1 MDVIGDML
9 TRIRNANMV
18 KHESVQIPASRLRM
32 AIAKVL
38 KDEGYIND
46 YKILKGDTPQK
57 VMKIHLRYID
67 NKEPVVTGLE
77 RVSRPGCRVYAG
89 REEIPRVYGGM
100 GTAIVSTTQG
110 LMTGKEARRRGVGGE
125 VLCKVW

>member
-1 MDVIGDML
+1 MDIIGDML

-18 KHESVQIPASRLRM
+18 KHESAQIPASRLRI

-38 KDEGYIND
+38 KDEGYINE
-46 YKILKGDTPQK
+46 YEILKGDTPQK
-57 VMKIHLRYID
+57 VLKIHLRYID

-89 REEIPRVYGGM
+89 KEEIPRVYGGL
-100 GTAIVSTTQG
+100 GIAIVSTTQG
-110 LMTGKEARRRGVGGE
+110 IMTGKKARRRGVGGE

>member
-18 KHESVQIPASRLRM
+18 RHKSVQIPASRLRT
-32 AIAKVL
+32 AVAKVL
-38 KDEGYIND
+38 KNEGYIND
-46 YKILKGDTPQK
+46 YEILKGETPQR
-57 VMKIHLRYID
+57 VMKIYLKYVD
-67 NKEPVVTGLE
+67 NKEAVVSGLE

-89 REEIPRVYGGM
+89 KEEVPRVYRGLGI
-100 GTAIVSTTQG
+100 AILSTTQG
-110 LMTGKEARRRGVGGE
+110 IMTGQEGRRRGIGGE

>member
-1 MDVIGDML
+1 MDIIGDML

-18 KHESVQIPASRLRM
+18 KHESAQIPASRLRI

-38 KDEGYIND
+38 KDEGYINE
-46 YKILKGDTPQK
+46 YEILKGDTPQK

-89 REEIPRVYGGM
+89 KEEIPRVYGGL
-100 GTAIVSTTQG
+100 GIAIVSTTQG
-110 LMTGKEARRRGVGGE
+110 IMTGKKARRRGVGGE